1 MSRMVCTN
9 DTRREEVR
17 VQEALYGLD
26 YLEVGDEAIPHLTV
40 YFLGRA
46 PELGPKDLVIE
57 GGSRI
62 RDIGVLGVQ
71 ITRSDVPEFDD
82 FMEIEVDKTG
92 DFSDYTLRV
101 VGHDAT
107 GKAVPPANFDPR
119 FSSVVF
125 NFKIDCAR
133 DFDCK
138 KEDKCVEPAATPPEI
153 NYLAKDYQSFR
164 QVIYDRLSLL
174 MPQWKERHVPDL
186 GVALVEAMAYT
197 GDYLSYY
204 QDAVG
209 TEAYLD
215 TARLRISVRRH
226 TRLVD
231 YRMHEGCNARAW
243 VTIAVNGDPKLDLS
257 DIYVITNAHEAVA
270 PVGSITTEQNL
281 LNNTEQLP
289 PGAYQTFEPLV
300 KKSVQFHE
308 AHNEIHFYTWEEAGC
323 CLPAGSTSATLVASG
338 AAELQLEAGDVLIF
352 EEVLGPITG
361 NPADADP
368 GRRCAVRLTRV
379 TPSTDPLK
387 NVKVVEV
394 EWRYEDAL
402 PFPLC
407 LSALLP
413 APECRMLGDISVA
426 RGNAILVDH
435 GASIAEDTPPVPAGE
450 TTQDCGC
457 NLLPGEVSSVAGRF
471 GPILQWRPL
480 TFGLSYDA
488 HAPASTAL
496 QRDPRDAHPDIS
508 LASIP
513 GGPDGDGPLF
523 DYGDIANPVALLS
536 RITAVP
542 PDRNATVLLS
552 MLAPGTRQLITA
564 NKTSAPPPQALLD
577 ALTQDLKAL
586 LKSWTP
592 SPDLLQASGSD
603 NLFVVEM
610 DNETYAHLRFGNG
623 DLGASPAPGTVF
635 HAKYRTGNGP
645 AGNGGADSLTTLVTR
660 TISLSGA
667 VKSVRNPMAAA
678 GGIAPQPLD
687 EIKLL
692 APHEFRTD
700 LRRAI
705 IADDY
710 AAIALRDFAGKLQNA
725 AATLRWTGCGAEI
738 LVVVDPKGKE
748 APDQSLLKAITRH
761 LEQYRRIGHELI
773 VKPAIRVPVEIRIRL
788 CVLPHYRPDAV
799 RRSVLELF
807 SNCLMANGRPGFF
820 HPDNLTFGQG
830 IYLSRAIALAQSAAG
845 VQSVNVKVFQRYLLP
860 ATSGLDSGVLKL
872 GALEIA
878 QADNDPNYPEHG
890 IVEVTV

>member
-1 MSRMVCTN
+1 MVCTN

-17 VQEALYGLD
+17 AQDALYGLD
-26 YLEVGDEAIPHLTV
+26 YLELGDEAIPHLTV

-46 PELGPKDLVIE
+46 PKLEPKDLTIE

-62 RDIGVLGVQ
+62 RDIRVLGVQ

-82 FMEIEVDKTG
+82 FMDIEVDKAG

-101 VGHDAT
+101 VGHDAA
-107 GKAVPPANFDPR
+107 GKTVPPPNFDPR
-119 FSSVVF
+119 FTSVVF
-125 NFKIDCAR
+125 NFKIDCTK

-138 KEDKCVEPAATPPEI
+138 KEDSCVEPAATPPEI

-174 MPQWKERHVPDL
+174 MPEWKERHVPDL
-186 GVALVEAMAYT
+186 GVALAEVMAYT

-243 VTIAVNGDPKLDLS
+243 VTIGVSGDPKIDLS
-257 DIYVITNAHEAVA
+257 DIYVITNAHEAIA

-281 LNNTEQLP
+281 LNFTEQLP
-289 PGAYQTFEPLV
+289 PGSYQTFEPLV
-300 KKSVQFHE
+300 KKNVQFHE

-338 AAELQLEAGDVLIF
+338 TAVLQLKGGDVLIF

-361 NPADADP
+361 NAADADP
-368 GRRCAVRLTRV
+368 RHRCAVRLTRV
-379 TPSTDPLK
+379 TPHTDPLK

-394 EWRYEDAL
+394 EWREEDAL

-407 LSALLP
+407 LSAFLP
-413 APECRMLGDISVA
+413 APKCSILRDISVA
-426 RGNAILVDH
+426 RGNVILVDH
-435 GASIAEDTPPVPAGE
+435 GSTITEDTPPVPVGE
-450 TTQDCGC
+450 TSQDCGC
-457 NLLPGEVSSVAGRF
+457 NHLPGEVSLVAGKF
-471 GPILQWRPL
+471 EPMLKWRPL
-480 TFGLSYDA
+480 TFGLPYDA
-488 HAPASTAL
+488 KAPASTAL
-496 QRDPRDAHPDIS
+496 VRDPRDAHPDIV
-508 LASIP
+508 LAAIP
-513 GGPDGDGPLF
+513 GGPDGDVPLF
-523 DYGDIANPVALLS
+523 DYADFANPVALISHL
-536 RITAVP
+536 TADK
-542 PDRNATVLLS
+542 PDRNTTVLLS
-552 MLAPGTRQLITA
+552 MLSPGTRQLLA
-564 NKTSAPPPQALLD
+564 AYKPPAPPSQALLD
-577 ALTQDLKAL
+577 ALAADLKAL
-586 LKSWTP
+586 LKPWTP
-592 SPDLLQASGSD
+592 SPDLLEATGAD
-603 NLFVVEM
+603 YLFVVEM
-610 DNETYAHLRFGNG
+610 DNDTYAHLRFGNG

-635 HAKYRTGNGP
+635 HATYRTGNGP
-645 AGNGGADSLTTLVTR
+645 VGNVGADSLTTLVTR

-678 GGIAPQPLD
+678 GGVAPQPLD

-725 AATLRWTGCGAEI
+725 AATLRWTGSGTEV
-738 LVVVDPKGKE
+738 LVVVDPKGQE
-748 APDQSLLKAITRH
+748 SPDAALLKAITCD
-761 LEQYRRIGHELI
+761 LEKYRRIGHELI
-773 VKPAIRVPVEIRIRL
+773 VKPAIRVPVEIRMRL

-830 IYLSRAIALAQSAAG
+830 IYLSRVIALAQSAAG